1 MITRLSD
8 TAPCDPDDPAD
19 PGGEAEGGGAQAPG
33 PRRIRVSDLMPN
45 ERQIILEHAG
55 EHYVLRITAK
65 GKLILTK

>member
-1 MITRLSD
+1 MITKLSD
-8 TAPCDPDDPAD
+8 PGPCDPEEPAD
-19 PGGEAEGGGAQAPG
+19 LGGEAAGDGAKMPG
-33 PRRIRVSDLMPN
+33 LRRIRVSDLMPN